1 MARIE
6 TATPVVRRRSSRVLQ
21 YLLLFVGGVL
31 LIDALVGDKGFVA
44 MLKAREDYRRLETAL
59 ASARG
64 ENARL
69 RNEARR
75 LREDPKAVE
84 DIARRD
90 LGLIRPGEKI
100 FILKDVKP
108 R

>member
-1 MARIE
+1 M
-6 TATPVVRRRSSRVLQ
+6 Q
-21 YLLLFVGGVL
+21 YLLLFIGGVL
-31 LIDALVGDKGFVA
+31 LVDALVGDKGFVA
-44 MLKAREDYRRLETAL
+44 MLKAREDYRRLETGL
-59 ASARG
+59 ASARD

-69 RNEARR
+69 REEARR
-75 LREDPKAVE
+75 LREDPEAIE

>member
-1 MARIE
+1 M
-6 TATPVVRRRSSRVLQ
+6 Q
-21 YLLLFVGGVL
+21 YLLLFVGAVL

-44 MLKAREDYRRLETAL
+44 MLRAREDYRRLETAL

-69 RNEARR
+69 RSEARR
-75 LREDPKAVE
+75 LREDPEAVE

-100 FILKDVKP
+100 FVLKDVKP